1 MDLAEAANDVIELL
15 RGEIRNKRIVLRLAM
30 ADDLP
35 PATGD
40 RFQLQQVVL
49 NLLLNAVEA
58 MHGISDRRPQTLV
71 RIERDD
77 GDRVRLAVTVK

>member
-1 MDLAEAANDVIELL
+1 MRFLELMP
-15 RGEIRNKRIVLRLAM
+15 RKGCDP
-30 ADDLP
+30 ADALP

-40 RFQLQQVVL
+40 GVQQVVL

-58 MHGISDRRPQTLV
+58 THGINDRRPQMLA

-77 GDRVRLAVTVK
+77 GYRVRLAVTLK

>member
-1 MDLAEAANDVIELL
+1 
-15 RGEIRNKRIVLRLAM
+15 VLRLET

-35 PATGD
+35 SATGGMI
-40 RFQLQQVVL
+40 QLQQVVL

-58 MHGISDRRPQTLV
+58 MNGVDDPQRQMLV

-77 GDRVRLAVTVK
+77 GDRVRLAVTVICLIQVPTNGV

>member
-1 MDLAEAANDVIELL
+1 
-15 RGEIRNKRIVLRLAM
+15 VLRLET

-40 RFQLQQVVL
+40 RVQLQQVVL
-49 NLLLNAVEA
+49 NLLLNAVAA
-58 MHGISDRRPQTLV
+58 MNGVDDRQRQMLV

-77 GDRVRLAVTVK
+77 GDRVRLAVTVKCLIQVPVNGV